1 MLWIIAV
8 ILFALWLLSRFF
20 ALGGFIQIL
29 LLLALAGVFIRMI
42 QVQKTN
48 RRIAGK
54 TFTLWKFRSM

>member
-1 MLWIIAV
+1 MLWILAV

-42 QVQKTN
+42 LVR
-48 RRIAGK
+48 RRIGG
-54 TFTLWKFRSM
+54 